1 MNATDFRTCPVTA
14 RRIHRPAETL
24 VKANAVV
31 AVVALLIGAIAA
43 VLLVL
48 TRWQAVH
55 LLPAEWFYR
64 ILGVHGMSM
73 LIFFIIF
80 YEMAVLIFASTALI
94 NARIAAPRLGWAA
107 FALMLGGATL
117 AERDGDDA

>member
-31 AVVALLIGAIAA
+31 AVVSLLIGAIAA

-48 TRWQAVH
+48 MAYYLRVTRAAASEH
-55 LLPAEWFYR
+55 RRAE
-64 ILGVHGMSM
+64 
-73 LIFFIIF
+73 
-80 YEMAVLIFASTALI
+80 A
-94 NARIAAPRLGWAA
+94 
-107 FALMLGGATL
+107 
-117 AERDGDDA
+117 

>member
-1 MNATDFRTCPVTA
+1 MSATDFRTCPVTA

-31 AVVALLIGAIAA
+31 AVVSLLIGAIAA

-80 YEMAVLIFASTALI
+80 YEMAVLIFASTPASWPPSW
-94 NARIAAPRLGWAA
+94 AGRRSRSCSAAPRSS
-107 FALMLGGATL
+107 
-117 AERDGDDA
+117 R